1 MEVGTCMFQPKL
13 LFFLVVG
20 NQTESSGKERRV
32 DVAAATRRTKKE
44 KKRGKTF
51 TFALLLSSHFSRNPS
66 RKRKNKILE
75 ISRHY
80 FVFDGYIGVVM
91 HLMPGSDAVLLLSR
105 KTYYTASPARN

>member
-51 TFALLLSSHFSRNPS
+51 TFALLLSSLETLPE
-66 RKRKNKILE
+66 KEKIRYLRGE
-75 ISRHY
+75 
-80 FVFDGYIGVVM
+80 
-91 HLMPGSDAVLLLSR
+91 
-105 KTYYTASPARN
+105 

>member
-20 NQTESSGKERRV
+20 NQTESSGKGRCV

-51 TFALLLSSHFSRNPS
+51 TFALLLSSLETLPE
-66 RKRKNKILE
+66 KEKIRYLRGE
-75 ISRHY
+75 
-80 FVFDGYIGVVM
+80 
-91 HLMPGSDAVLLLSR
+91 
-105 KTYYTASPARN
+105 